1 MKIKKSEIKIISPW
15 PGMMKKI
22 INGKKE
28 WIKYWDKKNNF
39 KLFDFATRK
48 GNNIF
53 IHGRI
58 DDVINIRG
66 HRIGS
71 GEIVDSFK
79 ITRNI

>member
-1 MKIKKSEIKIISPW
+1 MV
-15 PGMMKKI
+15 
-22 INGKKE
+22 KE

-71 GEIVDSFK
+71 GEIDRQF
-79 ITRNI
+79 